1 MGQNS
6 GRGYGIDLHVEVFED
21 ASEGV
26 SSTLGEFFF
35 IQSKG
40 TETLETGMIPIKGE
54 DYKLEVV
61 KFDLETSELY
71 TIEKMGAAVPTL
83 LFVVDVLNEK
93 IYYVCINDYIDK
105 ILNDEEPAYHKQK
118 TKRIYIPISNCIS
131 TKKAARYLIRF
142 SKRAKLY
149 AFFNI
154 VSTFSNDYNYQIFND
169 YEDVTS
175 FFKTIFRKLLPLDI
189 FEETSLFPQLKI
201 FRDGMTL
208 FLEKGILVERGN
220 QELPVAGSEL
230 FEVSGLSGSY
240 KWNEALILVDLNAF
254 FQSMNSLGAFYETE
268 YRAAL
273 LPKGFWHKH

>member
-1 MGQNS
+1 
-6 GRGYGIDLHVEVFED
+6 
-21 ASEGV
+21 
-26 SSTLGEFFF
+26 
-35 IQSKG
+35 
-40 TETLETGMIPIKGE
+40 MIPIKGE